1 MNFSANRFTNRET
14 NQIYVSLGGTTTDL
28 EVNLT
33 ERKKKN
39 VSLAPAIDENA
50 WKYPGPKCSRFL
62 HPLQNIRDDH
72 KDSW

>member
-1 MNFSANRFTNRET
+1 MSSTNRFTIRET
-14 NQIYVSLGGTTTDL
+14 NQIYVSLEKTTTDF

-50 WKYPGPKCSRFL
+50 WKYHGSKCSSFL
-62 HPLQNIRDDH
+62 IPLANISDDH
-72 KDSW
+72 TDSW